1 MASIVSSSQAGV
13 NGQDD
18 ESIAVQSAEDK
29 DITSQSGAV

>member
-1 MASIVSSSQAGV
+1 MASVVSSSQAGV
-13 NGQDD
+13 D